1 MKNKIVKSKGIIS
14 GDWFALK
21 QTLKNWME
29 KDIEEECEVNNFPS
43 KTRLISEFSNVVS
56 EMVKDIIIN
65 PGDENKGKTRN
76 IEWNM
81 LKGEMRKWITR
92 KLGKELLFGKMP
104 CTSKQIDEV
113 CDLTQKMVKET
124 LIYLKE
130 MGSIPILYSNDNS
143 HSVVVDKVTFENL

>member
-43 KTRLISEFSNVVS
+43 KTRLISEFNKVVK
-56 EMVKDIIIN
+56 EMIKDIIIN
-65 PGDENKGKTRN
+65 PVDENKGKTRN

-81 LKGEMRKWITR
+81 LKGEMRKWIAKR
-92 KLGKELLFGKMP
+92 LGKELLIRKMP
-104 CTSKQIDEV
+104 YTSKQIDEV
-113 CDLTQKMVKET
+113 CNLAKKMVKET

-130 MGSIPILYSNDNS
+130 MGSIHILYSNDNS
-143 HSVVVDKVTFENL
+143 HSVVVDKVTFENF